1 MLEKLLKI
9 YSAYMVFGTTGLMP
23 HLVGPPGS
31 GKSSVI
37 EELAELVG
45 VNLHIINVSR
55 LSPLEVEGV
64 QMPIGEGRDM
74 ALHMLPATL
83 WTRME
88 PGDIVLYDE
97 FLRGFPE
104 VYNSLLDIFTSRR
117 AGAYRLPQVLM
128 IGASNSIT
136 TYDEALE
143 DRLLHIPVE
152 DPRKKVTEKKRLT
165 KMLVED
171 MGLHPLAQECMEMVQ
186 LMDAVVL
193 PTFDVLDTLNNK
205 KSRKVDAPRQGK
217 SIRNLVS
224 QVQLR
229 SLVTPELKMLVEEN
243 NRCALA
249 DSKPQYLVL
258 LGGEKDIERHEP
270 LLTQLVGNTRL
281 THVQRNNLEINLQL
295 IDLAK
300 ARKEKVA

>member
-1 MLEKLLKI
+1 
-9 YSAYMVFGTTGLMP
+9 MV
-23 HLVGPPGS
+23 
-31 GKSSVI
+31 
-37 EELAELVG
+37 
-45 VNLHIINVSR
+45 
-55 LSPLEVEGV
+55 
-64 QMPIGEGRDM
+64 
-74 ALHMLPATL
+74 LHMLPAAF
-83 WTRME
+83 WTRLK

-104 VYNSLLDIFTSRR
+104 VYSSLLDIFTSRR

-143 DRLLHIPVE
+143 DRLLHIPVA
-152 DPRKKVTEKKRLT
+152 DPRKLLSEKKRLT
-165 KMLVED
+165 KMLIEE
-171 MGLHPLAQECMEMVQ
+171 MGLHPLSQECMEMVQ

-205 KSRKVDAPRQGK
+205 KSRQVAPRKGK

-229 SLVTPELKMLVEEN
+229 NLVTPELKQLIEEN

-270 LLTQLVGNTRL
+270 LLQQLVGNTRL
-281 THVQRNNLEINLQL
+281 THVQRNNLELNLQL

-300 ARKEKVA
+300 ARKEKA

>member
-117 AGAYRLPQVLM
+117 AGAYHLPKVLM

-152 DPRKKVTEKKRLT
+152 DPRKRVSEKKRL
-165 KMLVED
+165 KQMLIED
-171 MGLHPLAQECMEMVQ
+171 MGLHPLTQECMEMDA
-186 LMDAVVL
+186 LMDNVVL

-205 KSRKVDAPRQGK
+205 KSRQVAAPRQGK

-229 SLVTPELKMLVEEN
+229 SLVTPELKQLIEEN
-243 NRCALA
+243 NRCTLT

-258 LGGEKDIERHEP
+258 LGTEKGIEQHEAA
-270 LLTQLVGNTRL
+270 LLPMVGNPKL
-281 THVQRNNLEINLQL
+281 TKVQQCNLEINLQL

-300 ARKEKVA
+300 ARKEKP